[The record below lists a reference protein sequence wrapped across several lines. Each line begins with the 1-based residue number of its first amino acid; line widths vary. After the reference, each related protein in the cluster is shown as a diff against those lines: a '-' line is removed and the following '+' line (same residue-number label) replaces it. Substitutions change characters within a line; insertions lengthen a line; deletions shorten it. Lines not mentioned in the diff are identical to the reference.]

1 MLANDATACLY
12 APCIAA
18 NSAAL
23 TPQNLAA
30 KRTTACVGVLASG
43 GKGGAC
49 SVPSGGEGGGGEGGG
64 GRGGG
69 GLGGVAVVCAPDI
82 TISVATRS
90 APHGMAARRV
100 TSDRSARSA
109 WTWWS
114 RNFTTGNWMETE
126 VKASLVA
133 TAGCSKWYGY
143 FLVLNRLVLALPS
156 PLLPSLFV
164 LGKRARAMPTGYGQL
179 LVASLIV
186 AAGVLDQAA
195 AGAQHRDSL
204 AAAGDEHA
212 DRKRQLPLFT
222 AANSK
227 DGNNAEKAAL
237 RRRPRRGEGGAGGAG
252 GSSKRE
258 KLTKAQKKLNKE
270 GGKAKRGGILDAVFK
285 QMDDDRDGFIS
296 AREVLAWA
304 RQNGVSEEYALE
316 FVEEMSAKV
325 GGDQEGRVGLRRDDF
340 ADGLTR
346 FDVVFD
352 RGGASSAELDG
363 GFDAPVFAEAWRRA
377 QWCVGLMLLQSA
389 SSTVLQRYELLLK
402 AQPVVATYLTTLLGV
417 AGSAGSQ
424 SAVKAIRGLRELG
437 TESSDA
443 LGFAVHALPH
453 QMSVGILLAIP
464 VSIAC
469 FARVLV
475 QQCIGR
481 GAGVGGMMMPFSSFH
496 RAYVE
501 ARTIA
506 TVSFALCVAG
516 ALLGTILPAV
526 HLVLRQAPSNGATS
540 LPVLLDIAGVAL
552 TCVICSRALVSSL
565 STSLSSVDGVAGLA
579 SPVSGPFK

>member
-1 MLANDATACLY
+1 ML
-12 APCIAA
+12 
-18 NSAAL
+18 
-23 TPQNLAA
+23 
-30 KRTTACVGVLASG
+30 
-43 GKGGAC
+43 
-49 SVPSGGEGGGGEGGG
+49 E
-64 GRGGG
+64 
-69 GLGGVAVVCAPDI
+69 VV
-82 TISVATRS
+82 
-90 APHGMAARRV
+90 
-100 TSDRSARSA
+100 
-109 WTWWS
+109 
-114 RNFTTGNWMETE
+114 
-126 VKASLVA
+126 
-133 TAGCSKWYGY
+133 
-143 FLVLNRLVLALPS
+143 FLVPNRLTWLLAGAPLSS
-156 PLLPSLFV
+156 PALPSLFV

-186 AAGVLDQAA
+186 AACVLDQAA

-222 AANSK
+222 ASNSK